1 MTCQCYGLRHPVLRL
16 ILAATLLTLTLS
28 SLPPPKENF
37 RKVEKRI
44 LDKLFSPEVYDN
56 RMRPKGKPSKVK
68 KALPHVHKCTEIDTF
83 SVLCSANILVVSGS
97 QQQYRWLRSSHSG
110 DRFSVYEE
118 FRENRWCQDGIQC
131 PDHFPATVVRQQA
144 RVWWYGGQDQ
154 VPHNDRQLQSL
165 DAGHVL

>member
-1 MTCQCYGLRHPVLRL
+1 MTGLRHPVLRL

-68 KALPHVHKCTEIDTF
+68 
-83 SVLCSANILVVSGS
+83 
-97 QQQYRWLRSSHSG
+97 RSLST
-110 DRFSVYEE
+110 YM
-118 FRENRWCQDGIQC
+118 
-131 PDHFPATVVRQQA
+131 
-144 RVWWYGGQDQ
+144 
-154 VPHNDRQLQSL
+154 
-165 DAGHVL
+165 